1 VIFFKD
7 VLGCL
12 TLGDEGSEILQNTGS
27 NVPNGAV
34 SLPRIRES
42 LAAGLKTPDFA
53 GHIIVGRFRHLF
65 WSQ

>member
-1 VIFFKD
+1 MFFKG

-27 NVPNGAV
+27 NIPNGTV
-34 SLPRIRES
+34 SHPRIRES

-53 GHIIVGRFRHLF
+53 GHIIVDRFLHLF